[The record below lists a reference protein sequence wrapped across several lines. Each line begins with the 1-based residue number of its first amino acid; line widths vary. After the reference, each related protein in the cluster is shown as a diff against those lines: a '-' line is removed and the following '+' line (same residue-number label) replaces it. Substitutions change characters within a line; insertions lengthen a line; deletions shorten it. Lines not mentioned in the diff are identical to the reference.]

1 MINTINIDKNN
12 LIKSNTILQSELNK
26 ANLEIKTKEGIITK
40 LKLQITEMKKE
51 IDLTTSKLE
60 EKIKIKEDIYSNEKH
75 NLEILKSN
83 YETKIEKL
91 VKNVESLKLK
101 LAKME
106 SDDLKY
112 SELLKNEVSRL
123 IDENS

>member
-1 MINTINIDKNN
+1 LINTINIDKNN